1 MTNQIT
7 TTQNTHEN
15 TELKKQNV
23 NNFMKSEAVQHRFK
37 EVLGKK
43 ANGFISSLLTI
54 VSNNNLLK
62 EADPNSIMTAAMKAA
77 ALDLPIEPSLGFA
90 YVVPYNRSEKVGNQ
104 WIKHKE
110 AQFQIGYK
118 GLIQLA
124 LRSGQLKNINSGIV
138 YEEQFVSYDPVF
150 EELKID
156 FTKPQGTEVKGYFA
170 SVKLI
175 NGFEKVTFWTKEQ
188 VISHGKRFSKSY
200 GNGPWKTDF
209 DAMAQK
215 TVMKAMVSKYVPLSQ
230 EMQMGIVADN
240 QDEDMTRPPTDVT
253 ESEPLISIGDSV
265 PEEQNAIEEPD
276 NQTEETT
283 EQKDEEVVE
292 ELFPVGKV

>member
-7 TTQNTHEN
+7 TQNTYES
-15 TELKKQNV
+15 TEPKKQNV

-54 VSNNNLLK
+54 VSNNNSLK

-124 LRSGQLKNINSGIV
+124 LRSGQLKNINSGVV
-138 YEEQFVSYDPVF
+138 YEDQFVSYDPLF
-150 EELKID
+150 EELELD
-156 FTKPQGTEVKGYFA
+156 FTKPQGTKVKGYFA

-188 VISHGKRFSKSY
+188 VINHGKRFSKSY
-200 GNGPWKTDF
+200 GNGPWQTDF

-215 TVMKAMVSKYVPLSQ
+215 TVMKAMISKYVPLSQ

-240 QDEDMTRPPTDVT
+240 QDEDMTRPPIDVT
-253 ESEPLISIGDSV
+253 ENEPLISID
-265 PEEQNAIEEPD
+265 D
-276 NQTEETT
+276 TTTEESSALEETDSEFQKT
-283 EQKDEEVVE
+283 FEQDDEGIIE
-292 ELFPVGKV
+292 ELFPVGRS

>member
-1 MTNQIT
+1 MTEEIQ
-7 TTQNTHEN
+7 
-15 TELKKQNV
+15 KQNI
-23 NNFMKSEAVQHRFK
+23 NNFMKSEVVQHRFK

-54 VSNNNLLK
+54 VNNNNLLK
-62 EADPNSIMTAAMKAA
+62 EADPNTIMTAAMKAA

-90 YVVPYNRSEKVGNQ
+90 YVVPYNRNEKVGNK

-138 YEEQFVSYDPVF
+138 YEEQFVSYDPLF
-150 EELKID
+150 EELELD
-156 FTKPQGTEVKGYFA
+156 FTKTQGTKVKGYFA

-175 NGFEKVTFWTKEQ
+175 NGFEKVTFWTKEE
-188 VISHGKRFSKSY
+188 VINHGKRFSKSY

-215 TVMKAMVSKYVPLSQ
+215 TVLKAMISKYVPLSQ

-240 QDEDMTRPPTDVT
+240 QDEDMIRPPIDVT
-253 ESEPLISIGDSV
+253 ESEPLISIGDAET
-265 PEEQNAIEEPD
+265 EEQSATEEPD
-276 NQTEETT
+276 SETQGIVEQNKEEI
-283 EQKDEEVVE
+283 VE
-292 ELFPVGKV
+292 ELFPVGKS

>member
-1 MTNQIT
+1 MTEEIQ
-7 TTQNTHEN
+7 
-15 TELKKQNV
+15 KQNI

-54 VSNNNLLK
+54 VNNNSLLK

-77 ALDLPIEPSLGFA
+77 VLDLPIEPSLGFA

-124 LRSGQLKNINSGIV
+124 LRSGQLTTLNCGVI
-138 YEEQFVSYDPVF
+138 YENQFVSYDPF
-150 EELKID
+150 FDDIEMD

-175 NGFEKVTFWTKEQ
+175 NGFKKKIFWTKEQ
-188 VISHGKRFSKSY
+188 VINHGKRFSKSY
-200 GNGPWKTDF
+200 GNGPWKSDF

-215 TVMKAMVSKYVPLSQ
+215 TVLKALLNKFVPLSQ

-240 QDEDMTRPPTDVT
+240 QDEDMTRPPIDVA
-253 ESEPLISIGDSV
+253 ESEPLISISDSATEGA
-265 PEEQNAIEEPD
+265 PEEPD
-276 NQTEETT
+276 DQTQETP

-292 ELFPVGKV
+292 ELFPVGKS

>member
-1 MTNQIT
+1 MTEEIQ
-7 TTQNTHEN
+7 
-15 TELKKQNV
+15 KQNI

-54 VSNNNLLK
+54 VNNNSLLK

-77 ALDLPIEPSLGFA
+77 VLDLPIEPSLGFA

-124 LRSGQLKNINSGIV
+124 LRSGQLTTLNCGVI
-138 YEEQFVSYDPVF
+138 YENQFVSYDPF
-150 EELKID
+150 FDDIEMD

-175 NGFEKVTFWTKEQ
+175 NGFKKKIFWTKEQ
-188 VISHGKRFSKSY
+188 VINHGKRFSKSY
-200 GNGPWKTDF
+200 GNGPWKSDF

-215 TVMKAMVSKYVPLSQ
+215 TVLKALLNKFVPLSQ

-240 QDEDMTRPPTDVT
+240 QDEDMTRPPIDVA
-253 ESEPLISIGDSV
+253 ESEPLISISDSATEGA
-265 PEEQNAIEEPD
+265 PEEPD
-276 NQTEETT
+276 DQTQETP

-292 ELFPVGKV
+292 ELSPVGKS